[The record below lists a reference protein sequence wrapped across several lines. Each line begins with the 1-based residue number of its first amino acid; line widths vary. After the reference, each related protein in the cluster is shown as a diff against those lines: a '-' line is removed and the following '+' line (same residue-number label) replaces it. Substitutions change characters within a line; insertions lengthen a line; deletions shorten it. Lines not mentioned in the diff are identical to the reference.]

1 MRLEDSPQQETWPKA
16 KLGHRRWEESPRRN
30 FVITYMSMN
39 IVTYLKEVRVE
50 LTKVTWPTRAQATHL
65 TIIILA
71 ASLAVGL
78 YIGGLD
84 FVFTSLLGTI
94 LK

>member
-1 MRLEDSPQQETWPKA
+1 MTFNLLS
-16 KLGHRRWEESPRRN
+16 
-30 FVITYMSMN
+30 
-39 IVTYLKEVRVE
+39 YLKEVRVE
-50 LTKVTWPTRAQATHL
+50 LTKVTWPTRKEATYL
-65 TIIILA
+65 TIVILA

-84 FVFTSLLGTI
+84 YIFTNLLGLF

>member
-1 MRLEDSPQQETWPKA
+1 MTFNLLS
-16 KLGHRRWEESPRRN
+16 
-30 FVITYMSMN
+30 
-39 IVTYLKEVRVE
+39 YLKEVRVE
-50 LTKVTWPTRAQATHL
+50 LTKVTWPTRKEATYL
-65 TIIILA
+65 TIVILA

-84 FVFTSLLGTI
+84 YVFTNLLGLF